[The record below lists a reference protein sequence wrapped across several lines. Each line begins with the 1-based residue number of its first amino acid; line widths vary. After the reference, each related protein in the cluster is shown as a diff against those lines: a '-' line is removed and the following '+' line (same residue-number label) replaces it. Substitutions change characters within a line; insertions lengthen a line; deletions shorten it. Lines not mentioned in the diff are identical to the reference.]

1 MMQSLDTQTSTLINK
16 LAELRADIQVVA
28 QKILLEYAHT
38 SSDLELNSSA
48 HNLAHYLALRRHDLR
63 SLQEDLAEVGV
74 SSLGRCESHV
84 MATLDQV
91 ISILQNGHLESQ
103 ARTDSRRAYP
113 SYKEGKSLL
122 ELNTVRL
129 FGPKASNRNTR
140 IMVTLPTEAAFDS
153 LLVHDLIAKGMNCAR
168 INCAHDDQTVWR
180 AMIDKIIAAR
190 QSTGKDCTIL
200 MDLAGQ
206 KIRTKMTTNAADSIK
221 LKATHDGNTGEPALL
236 MFIPSD
242 AKAPEESRSWVSVPS
257 SIHSQFGRGD
267 RLVFRDVRGKQRQI
281 DIVSKMQDNNW
292 IGSCSQNSIIDRET
306 VFEVQRRDER
316 AQFSKVS
323 EFSIDRFPAQSEERR
338 LFRDDR
344 LLLCLDACPADI
356 AASDGLLHVACTH
369 PTVLGLLRPGNAV
382 WFDDGKIGTLVEKI
396 DERGAQLRVVHA
408 RPSGVKLRDDKGIN
422 LPDTYLDLP
431 CLTDK
436 DLDDLDFVCKYADMV
451 GFSFVQSG
459 CDMKAL
465 MKALAERDAKHLSII
480 AKIETKVAVKNLP
493 EIILTTLQHHRLGVM
508 IARGDLAVELGG
520 ERMAEIQ
527 EELLWLCEAAHVP
540 VIWATQVLES
550 LTKKGVSTR
559 PELTDAAMSG
569 RAECVMLNK
578 GPYLLQALT
587 TLDSI
592 LTRMQDHQY
601 KKVSRMRA
609 LHW

>member
-1 MMQSLDTQTSTLINK
+1 MTQSQSLDVQATTLLTR
-16 LAELRADIQVVA
+16 LAALRGEIQGEAQQILSEYMPGCSELVNNR
-28 QKILLEYAHT
+28 
-38 SSDLELNSSA
+38 SA
-48 HNLAHYLALRRHDLR
+48 MNLAHYLALRRRDLR
-63 SLQEDLAEVGV
+63 ALQEDLAETGV
-74 SSLGRCESHV
+74 SSLGRCEAHV

-91 ISILQNGHLESQ
+91 ISILQHGYRLLPSGGAEG
-103 ARTDSRRAYP
+103 YP
-113 SYKEGKSLL
+113 SYKEGRSLI
-122 ELNTVRL
+122 EFNATRL
-129 FGPKASNRNTR
+129 FGPKESNRNTR

-153 LLVHDLIAKGMNCAR
+153 RLIHDLVAKGMNCAR
-168 INCAHDDQTVWR
+168 INCAHDDPAVWR
-180 AMIDKIIAAR
+180 AMIDNIILAR

-206 KIRTKMTTNAADSIK
+206 KIRTKMDAAAGDSIK
-221 LKATHDGNTGEPALL
+221 LKAQHDGSTVEPALVA
-236 MFIPSD
+236 FISDEATTPSY
-242 AKAPEESRSWVSVPS
+242 ARSWAAVPAAVHKQLE
-257 SIHSQFGRGD
+257 IGD
-267 RLVFRDVRGKQRQI
+267 RLFFTDARGKQRHI
-281 DIVSKMQDNNW
+281 DVVSRGEVGSW
-292 IGSCSQNSIIDRET
+292 IGFCEQNSVITAET
-306 VFEVQRRDER
+306 RLSLQRRDQW
-316 AQFSKVS
+316 AQFFSLC
-323 EFSIDRFPAQSEERR
+323 EFTVTRFSAQSERRR
-338 LFRDDR
+338 LFVGDR
-344 LLLCLDACPADI
+344 LLLCRDTGGGAD
-356 AASDGLLHVACTH
+356 DGLLRVGCTH
-369 PTVLGLLRPGNAV
+369 PVVLEQLRPGHAV
-382 WFDDGKIGTLVEKI
+382 WFDDGKIGTQVEQL
-396 DERGAQLRVVHA
+396 DGQCAVLRVVHA
-408 RPSGVKLRDDKGIN
+408 RPAGVKLRDDKGIN
-422 LPDTYLDLP
+422 FPDIHLDLP

-436 DLDDLDFVCKYADMV
+436 DLADLDFVCKYADMV

-459 CDMKAL
+459 RDMEVL

-493 EIILTTLQHHRLGVM
+493 EIILTTLPYHRLGVM

-578 GPYLLQALT
+578 GPYLSQALN
-587 TLDSI
+587 TLNSI